1 MSNAHRVDGT
11 QQQRMQYLPITG
23 GDLIIE
29 GYGWKFLEY
38 FRFQTIP
45 IFSTYYDTT
54 LWEVMLAQTSVSQ
67 APLQY
72 TAVAFAATHHEYESR
87 RRGSTKRLDVTSP
100 ESAVAMLYIDAVSK
114 ARQALAEASSTAEAV
129 RTGFIIS
136 FMLAATESLRNSM
149 EGVTM
154 HLANGL
160 KIAFSQGYETTTT
173 SWKPCESGLALKDA
187 VLAFIEKLIVVID
200 EELAAD
206 LEDYRRTQPVTTAR
220 PSRYSLCDIYH
231 CISSVVEHPEAW
243 LGLSNGFVHFETLEA
258 SSQRLRHLTLR
269 AIRTE
274 RRKLRFLRLYR
285 EAAHLLL
292 LCHMNDFYSTESSHS
307 HVPTSSD
314 SRSDYLKAYLS
325 KLSMIE
331 EQLRDN
337 NTFITHLTPAQ
348 LNRFAAR
355 YSVICSPSL
364 SHPLC
369 STEDPTS
376 LQTLYGEVEQL
387 VMLEEDAIMA
397 TGLVPADA
405 TCMEVTSALERGSVS
420 IRYCIV
426 RSGGTSFEWVEKKAT
441 LWKPAVFKQH
451 QVN

>member
-1 MSNAHRVDGT
+1 M
-11 QQQRMQYLPITG
+11 
-23 GDLIIE
+23 IE
-29 GYGWKFLEY
+29 GYGWTFLEY

-67 APLQY
+67 ATLQY
-72 TAVAFAATHHEYESR
+72 TAVAFAAAHHEYESGCR
-87 RRGSTKRLDVTSP
+87 FSTKRLDMTSQ
-100 ESAVAMLYIDAVSK
+100 ESAGAMLYIDAVSK

-129 RTGFIIS
+129 RTGFIMS
-136 FMLAATESLRNSM
+136 FMLAATESLRNST

-160 KIAFSQGYETTTT
+160 KIAFSQGYETTKA
-173 SWKPCESGLALKDA
+173 SWKSCESGLALKDA
-187 VLAFIEKLIVVID
+187 VLAFIQKLKVVID

-206 LEDYRRTQPVTTAR
+206 LKEYRRRQPVTATK
-220 PSRYSLCDIYH
+220 PSWNPLCDLYH
-231 CISSVVEHPEAW
+231 CISSVVEQSEAW
-243 LGLSNGFVHFETLEA
+243 LGLSNGFVHFKTLEA
-258 SSQRLRHLTLR
+258 SSQQLRHLTQR

-274 RRKLRFLRLYR
+274 CRKLRFLRLYR

-292 LCHMNDFYSTESSHS
+292 LCRMNEFYDTESSHS
-307 HVPTSSD
+307 HAPTSSE
-314 SRSDYLKAYLS
+314 SRSNYLKAYFS
-325 KLSMIE
+325 KLRIIE

-337 NTFITHLTPAQ
+337 DTFITHLTPAQ

-355 YSVICSPSL
+355 YSVICSPSS

-369 STEDPTS
+369 STEDPTR
-376 LQTLYGEVEQL
+376 LQTLYGNIEQL
-387 VMLEEDAIMA
+387 VMLEEDAISG

-405 TCMEVTSALERGSVS
+405 TFMEVISALERGCVS

-426 RSGGTSFEWVEKKAT
+426 RSGGTSFEWVEKRAS

-451 QVN
+451 QIN

>member
-1 MSNAHRVDGT
+1 
-11 QQQRMQYLPITG
+11 MQYLPITG

-29 GYGWKFLEY
+29 GYGWTFLEY

-67 APLQY
+67 ATLQY

-87 RRGSTKRLDVTSP
+87 RRGSTKRLDVASQ

-136 FMLAATESLRNSM
+136 FMLAATESLRNST

-160 KIAFSQGYETTTT
+160 KIAFSQGYVTTTT
-173 SWKPCESGLALKDA
+173 SWKPCKSGLALKDA
-187 VLAFIEKLIVVID
+187 VLAFIQKLKVVVD

-206 LEDYRRTQPVTTAR
+206 LEDYRRTQPVTTAK
-220 PSRYSLCDIYH
+220 PSRHTLCDIYH
-231 CISSVVEHPEAW
+231 CISSVVEESEAW
-243 LGLSNGFVHFETLEA
+243 LGLSNSFVHFETLEA
-258 SSQRLRHLTLR
+258 SSHRLRHLTLR

-285 EAAHLLL
+285 EATYLLL
-292 LCHMNDFYSTESSHS
+292 LCHMNHFYSTESSHS
-307 HVPTSSD
+307 HVPTSSE

-325 KLSMIE
+325 KLSIIE

-337 NTFITHLTPAQ
+337 DTFITHLTPAH
-348 LNRFAAR
+348 LKSFAAR
-355 YSVICSPSL
+355 YSVICSPTL

-369 STEDPTS
+369 STEDSTS

-426 RSGGTSFEWVEKKAT
+426 RSGGTSFEWVEKKAL